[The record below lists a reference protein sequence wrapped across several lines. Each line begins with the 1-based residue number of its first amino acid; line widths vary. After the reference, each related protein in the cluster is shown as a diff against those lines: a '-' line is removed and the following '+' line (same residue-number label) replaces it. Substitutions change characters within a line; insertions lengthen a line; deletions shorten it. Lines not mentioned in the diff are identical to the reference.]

1 MRTSSKKTTAA
12 ALRSIIKI
20 TDDDWASRLGCSRAT
35 IHSVESGRLKLSES
49 LAMKMFHETQISPQ
63 WLLDGNPKSSP
74 VSAKGEPYTAEIFDR
89 AQAQKRH
96 FDQQH
101 PYFRMNDALGFC
113 AQLVAILDSANKQK
127 NYFMAAYQTGKALD
141 ELRAKF
147 GQNFKIY
154 SSEGAHVVR
163 MDEASRILNRLAA
176 HAKQHIAWSRASLS
190 KLSRQKKPRSSHR
203 QRRA

>member
-1 MRTSSKKTTAA
+1 
-12 ALRSIIKI
+12 
-20 TDDDWASRLGCSRAT
+20 
-35 IHSVESGRLKLSES
+35 
-49 LAMKMFHETQISPQ
+49 MKMFHETQISPQ

-96 FDQQH
+96 FHQQH
-101 PYFRMNDALGFC
+101 PYFGMNDALGFC
-113 AQLVAILDSANKQK
+113 AQLVAILDIANKQK

-147 GQNFKIY
+147 GQNFKMY
-154 SSEGAHVVR
+154 SSGDARVVR
-163 MDEASRILNRLAA
+163 IDEASRILNRLAA
-176 HAKQHIAWSRASLS
+176 HAKKHIARSRASLS